1 MTGRVKV
8 TSNILQVLPID
19 GDGDHV
25 HQRGC
30 HVSVEEEGEQP
41 EISSF
46 SSRKPTRNS
55 HGLSKWARQIFVLP
69 LQADQ
74 DNPSIPNS
82 QNMRSQIPFI
92 VKKLVHNLLVASF
105 KVTFEV
111 VFGSYRSK
119 NWG

>member
-1 MTGRVKV
+1 MTAAGVKV

-25 HQRGC
+25 HQRGS

-55 HGLSKWARQIFVLP
+55 HGLSKWARQIF
-69 LQADQ
+69 
-74 DNPSIPNS
+74 SY
-82 QNMRSQIPFI
+82 
-92 VKKLVHNLLVASF
+92 AS
-105 KVTFEV
+105 V
-111 VFGSYRSK
+111 
-119 NWG
+119 